1 MPNELS
7 EAIANVSESGTLS
20 LLKAMELS
28 EEWGV
33 SLKEVDRQALAWG
46 IWPRRYLRN
55 RHTLEAEDQLKLL
68 ESGVLLVGCGGLGGY
83 AAELLARAGVGELR
97 LYDPDRF
104 EESNLNRQA
113 FCALPSLGRP
123 KAEVCAEALVEIN
136 PAVEVHARVE
146 RFTGDFSAEKPPRLL
161 IEAGDDPAS
170 KRELARWA
178 WEKNI
183 VYLHGAV
190 AGESALFSLD
200 DSLKGLYDDGQ
211 AGAELWS
218 GTLGSTAAF
227 AASVLA
233 SQAIRLL
240 LGRESVLRGRRLWTD
255 LASLEWEW
263 VG

>member
-1 MPNELS
+1 MQNRLS
-7 EAIANVSESGTLS
+7 EAIANVADSRTLS
-20 LLKAMELS
+20 LQKAMELS

-33 SLKEVDRQALAWG
+33 SLKEVDHQALARG

-68 ESGVLLVGCGGLGGY
+68 ESSALLVGCGGLGGH
-83 AAELLARAGVGELR
+83 AAELLARVGVGELW

-113 FCALPSLGRP
+113 FCTISTLARP
-123 KAEVCAEALVEIN
+123 KAEVCAEMVASIN
-136 PAVEVHARVE
+136 PAVEVYARVE
-146 RFTGDFSAEKPPRLL
+146 RFAGDFSSQNPPRLL
-161 IEAGDDPAS
+161 IEASDDPAS
-170 KRELARWA
+170 KRELAHWA
-178 WEKNI
+178 RERGI
-183 VYLHGAV
+183 AYLHGAV

-200 DSLKGLYDDGQ
+200 DSLEGLYDDGQ
-211 AGAELWS
+211 AGAERWS

-227 AASVLA
+227 AASLLA

-240 LGRESVLRGRRLWTD
+240 LGRESALQERRLWAD